1 MSTAAT
7 SLTVRVPLTIRHRPG
22 RKTVITPEPVTEVLP
37 ATAPT
42 YADPALV
49 KALARAHRWKRLL
62 ESGRYNS
69 LGELAAAEKLDRGY
83 LGRILQLTLLAP
95 DLIEDIL
102 DGRQPPELSLP
113 RLLAGLEPSWAEQR
127 RLLADPAEV
136 QKEAPHE
143 PHHLHTR

>member
-1 MSTAAT
+1 MSATT

-22 RKTVITPEPVTEVLP
+22 RKTVITPGPVTEVAP
-37 ATAPT
+37 AAVPT
-42 YADPALV
+42 HVDPALV

-62 ESGRYNS
+62 ENGQYAS

-95 DLIEDIL
+95 DLVEDIL
-102 DGRQPPELSLP
+102 DGRQPVEMSLP
-113 RLLAGLEPSWAEQR
+113 RLMAGLEPNWAEQR
-127 RLLADPAEV
+127 KLLADPADI

-143 PHHLHTR
+143 PHHLHSR

>member
-1 MSTAAT
+1 MSAAS

-22 RKTVITPEPVTEVLP
+22 RKTVITPEPVTEVTP
-37 ATAPT
+37 ATASI

-62 ESGRYNS
+62 ENGQYAS

-95 DLIEDIL
+95 DLVKDIL
-102 DGRQPPELSLP
+102 DGRQPAELSLP
-113 RLLAGLEPSWAEQR
+113 RLMAGLEPGWTEQR

-136 QKEAPHE
+136 QKEPPHE
-143 PHHLHTR
+143 PHHLQTR

>member
-1 MSTAAT
+1 MSATT

-22 RKTVITPEPVTEVLP
+22 RKTVITPEPVAEAAP

-62 ESGRYNS
+62 ESGQYAS
-69 LGELAAAEKLDRGY
+69 LAELAASEKLDRGY

-95 DLIEDIL
+95 DLVEDIL
-102 DGRQPPELSLP
+102 NGRQPAKMSLP
-113 RLLAGLEPSWAEQR
+113 RLIAGLEPSWAEQR
-127 RLLADPAEV
+127 RLLANPANI
-136 QKEAPHE
+136 QKEPPHE